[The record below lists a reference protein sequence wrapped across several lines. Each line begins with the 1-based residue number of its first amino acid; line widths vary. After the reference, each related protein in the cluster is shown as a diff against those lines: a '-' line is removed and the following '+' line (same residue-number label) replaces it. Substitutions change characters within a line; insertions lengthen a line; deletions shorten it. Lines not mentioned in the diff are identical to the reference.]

1 MKRLVLLAAS
11 AAACA
16 LPASA
21 MASPSAG
28 VVLAVSPHRHAIQI
42 VDGSHVVH
50 AYRYHGKVRS
60 VRPGSK
66 VRFQRQGGSIG
77 QVKAGRHAAHRVTFL
92 ATVRRVSAQAV
103 TLRLPDG
110 RSLTFKASQVHVAG
124 ALTPGMSVL
133 ATELLQ
139 GGHADGLRVKLSHA
153 SISKQSGG
161 NGGSSGGGGSGSTP
175 VDHSPSVSGPID
187 VNGTI
192 TKMSDSSVTITS
204 LADGSSLQFV
214 VDPDDDL
221 TDGYLLGDQVTV
233 TYDKLQDGAL
243 KASDIEYFDQ
253 DVVGTVLA
261 VTSGSV
267 TLQVDGTGVV
277 ETLIDDPSDDMFDG
291 VQVGDQEVDV
301 TYHVAAAGLIVD
313 GIDD

>member
-28 VVLAVSPHRHAIQI
+28 VVLAVSPHHHAIQI

-50 AYRYHGKVRS
+50 AYRYHGKVQS

-66 VRFQRQGGSIG
+66 VHFQHKGSGIG
-77 QVKAGRHAAHRVTFL
+77 QVKAGRHAARKVRFL
-92 ATVRRVSAQAV
+92 ATVKRVTARVV

-110 RSLTFKASQVHVAG
+110 RQLTFKARQVHFAG
-124 ALTPGMSVL
+124 TLAPGMTVL
-133 ATELLQ
+133 ATELLRA
-139 GGHADGLRVKLSHA
+139 GHPHGLRVTVSHA
-153 SISKQSGG
+153 AGQGAG
-161 NGGSSGGGGSGSTP
+161 AAGSSG

-192 TKMSDSSVTITS
+192 TKMSSSALTITS
-204 LADGSSLQFV
+204 LADGSTMQFV
-214 VDPDDDL
+214 ANPDDDL
-221 TDGYLLGDQVTV
+221 MDGFLLGDQVDV
-233 TYDKLQDGAL
+233 TYNKLQDGAL
-243 KASDIEYFDQ
+243 KASDVEYYDQ
-253 DVVGTVLA
+253 DAVGTVVA
-261 VTSGSV
+261 VDSGSV
-267 TLQVDGTGVV
+267 TLKLDDTGAIQRY
-277 ETLIDDPSDDMFDG
+277 TDDPSDEMFDG
-291 VQVGDQEVDV
+291 VNVGDQEVDV